1 MMADKADIPGKK
13 KQPTPVVFSQE
24 TMEEFARIIG
34 ETVASTLSQGGTG
47 RGAGSHASTPR
58 EERLS
63 GIAQM
68 ARDSQPDKDSGLVL
82 PVNRSER
89 SPNSSMPESSSLKR
103 LVDKMQYQY
112 SDASI
117 VKDRENR
124 HEKRR
129 MGDAGLLPSYFGGKI
144 GWQQM
149 ATAAIDLTNQ
159 KDGMF
164 KDAPFASSVNRAAM
178 FAEENALIIES
189 ARHAYS
195 SLKNKNSQMIDF
207 GSRLGAQPGSGFGS
221 SIGPFRPA
229 FINPAARQAIG
240 ASVESKFTSL
250 ISAGIS
256 PEQDLEM
263 KAELADVGFFDST
276 QDAKNLMGSADMFG
290 QKGGLRELYQLDPRL
305 ADVDM
310 LTKGTRYGQNSVEDM
325 TKMMKEIPD
334 AAKAAKMGIEDM
346 VAEMK
351 QAGEQAQETGGNYAD
366 GAAAASMFSQTT
378 GMTADA
384 FNGLNQN
391 TLVQGRMFG
400 TTGLPSFMQGLLS
413 PAQKNLAMLDAFS
426 ETATNMGSYGKQV
439 LPDGTIISG
448 EDVKVAMLR
457 QAFPE
462 LNPEQIRNLMNSRKM
477 EGYKTNLR
485 TAARRESIESMANNG
500 KMNQAF
506 RQAGRLSGMMRRSR
520 DPMGHGIYTDD
531 EISSVKNAAGAVK
544 DIGFNEQGVNID
556 ALTSSTFLGIGNGL
570 NDDGDQMVD
579 FLQDQKGKFFKKRDE
594 EDDKEYLKRV
604 LNKQPQLKKAYITQ
618 KRLEKYDEAEES
630 RGDRRADKQ
639 AERQRTEA
647 NSTSI
652 IDFTPYAR
660 KMLRQVDPSYRNKEE
675 ANKGNAAANES
686 S

>member
-1 MMADKADIPGKK
+1 MMADRADIPGRRN
-13 KQPTPVVFSQE
+13 QPTPVVFSKE
-24 TMEEFARIIG
+24 TMEEFANILAEKI
-34 ETVASTLSQGGTG
+34 TGGVT
-47 RGAGSHASTPR
+47 GAGSLASSPSNANIRRETAEKIEQMSRMESRDDGLIIPVNSSEKSSKSSSPTAPFQKIPFVR
-58 EERLS
+58 NIANDYFNNTEER
-63 GIAQM
+63 
-68 ARDSQPDKDSGLVL
+68 R
-82 PVNRSER
+82 ER
-89 SPNSSMPESSSLKR
+89 HAKR
-103 LVDKMQYQY
+103 KE
-112 SDASI
+112 A
-117 VKDRENR
+117 E
-124 HEKRR
+124 
-129 MGDAGLLPSYFGGKI
+129 GGLLPTYFGGSI
-144 GWQQM
+144 GYQQF
-149 ATAAIDLTNQ
+149 AQGAADLGEELEKSDSSTLRALGTQ
-159 KDGMF
+159 MF
-164 KDAPFASSVNRAAM
+164 RAGS
-178 FAEENALIIES
+178 FVEDNALAIES
-189 ARHAYS
+189 VRHFYNNTRR
-195 SLKNKNSQMIDF
+195 KNEQYTDF
-207 GSRLGAQPGSGFGS
+207 GTRLGAQPGSGFGS

-240 ASVESKFTSL
+240 ASVESRFTSL

-263 KAELADVGFFDST
+263 KAELADVGFFDGT

-290 QKGGLRELYQLDPRL
+290 AKGGLRELYQLDPRA
-305 ADVDM
+305 ADVEM
-310 LTKGTRYGQNSVEDM
+310 FTKGTRFGQNSVEEM
-325 TKMMKEIPD
+325 TKIMKEIPD
-334 AAKAAKMGIEDM
+334 AAHSAKMGIEDM

-351 QAGEQAQETGGNYAD
+351 QAGEQAQDTGGNYAD

-520 DPMGHGIYTDD
+520 DPMGNGIYTKD
-531 EISSVKNAAGAVK
+531 EIASVKNAAGAVK
-544 DIGFNEQGVNID
+544 DIGFDEQGVNID
-556 ALTSSTFLGIGNGL
+556 ALTSSTIFGIGNGL

-579 FLQDQKGKFFKKRDE
+579 FLQDRKGKFFKKRDE
-594 EDDKEYLKRV
+594 ENDQEYLKRV

-639 AERQRTEA
+639 AERQRSE

-652 IDFTPYAR
+652 IDFTPYAK
-660 KMLRQVDPSYRNKEE
+660 KMLRQVDPSYRNKEK
-675 ANKGNAAANES
+675 ALGGDGTVNEG
-686 S
+686 

>member
-1 MMADKADIPGKK
+1 
-13 KQPTPVVFSQE
+13 
-24 TMEEFARIIG
+24 
-34 ETVASTLSQGGTG
+34 
-47 RGAGSHASTPR
+47 
-58 EERLS
+58 
-63 GIAQM
+63 
-68 ARDSQPDKDSGLVL
+68 
-82 PVNRSER
+82 
-89 SPNSSMPESSSLKR
+89 
-103 LVDKMQYQY
+103 
-112 SDASI
+112 
-117 VKDRENR
+117 
-124 HEKRR
+124 
-129 MGDAGLLPSYFGGKI
+129 
-144 GWQQM
+144 
-149 ATAAIDLTNQ
+149 
-159 KDGMF
+159 
-164 KDAPFASSVNRAAM
+164 
-178 FAEENALIIES
+178 
-189 ARHAYS
+189 
-195 SLKNKNSQMIDF
+195 
-207 GSRLGAQPGSGFGS
+207 
-221 SIGPFRPA
+221 
-229 FINPAARQAIG
+229 
-240 ASVESKFTSL
+240 
-250 ISAGIS
+250 
-256 PEQDLEM
+256 
-263 KAELADVGFFDST
+263 
-276 QDAKNLMGSADMFG
+276 
-290 QKGGLRELYQLDPRL
+290 
-305 ADVDM
+305 
-310 LTKGTRYGQNSVEDM
+310 
-325 TKMMKEIPD
+325 
-334 AAKAAKMGIEDM
+334 
-346 VAEMK
+346 
-351 QAGEQAQETGGNYAD
+351 
-366 GAAAASMFSQTT
+366 
-378 GMTADA
+378 
-384 FNGLNQN
+384 
-391 TLVQGRMFG
+391 
-400 TTGLPSFMQGLLS
+400 MQGLLS